1 MKPFTAGGRLK
12 GCKTKEK
19 ATKEE
24 ITMKIRT
31 KVAIFLI
38 AAFLSLAGFGVLAG
52 ALSVDHIMSAA
63 TPTTVMSVQ
72 ITG

>member
-1 MKPFTAGGRLK
+1 M
-12 GCKTKEK
+12 
-19 ATKEE
+19 KEE

-38 AAFLSLAGFGVLAG
+38 AVVLSLAGFGVVANG
-52 ALSVDHIMSAA
+52 LSVDRIMAAA
-63 TPTTVMSVQ
+63 TPTTEVSVH